1 MPASIFDSCSR
12 SSQRY
17 HWLAYYYGLR
27 SGRRLKPHHVRDGA
41 ALADL
46 SVPLA
51 RLGLSYG
58 HLVPN
63 GPPTPE
69 EYSAQ
74 RAAALDAVSGGGQQR
89 IEDVATYTRIDES
102 FLQPGDMLV
111 VPTRPP
117 MDDIYHGDKVH
128 SQPGFTSIE
137 QKIFQACR
145 PYLQVCSRA
154 HIRLSLSAAGWL
166 PDAFANRADV
176 TFYQIKEPW
185 YLKLARLDGGGRRAK
200 VSGQTAGY
208 VLYLPALES
217 LRGAGLLVVFGMGGT
232 QTLVLCH
239 RLRSDLA
246 WLFDEPGFTMIEMT
260 APEDEPA
267 FNGLEFAHEWKLETI
282 FHMECVH

>member
-1 MPASIFDSCSR
+1 MPASIFDRCNHSPHS
-12 SSQRY
+12 Y

-41 ALADL
+41 AFAEL

-58 HLVPN
+58 RLVPN

-69 EYSAQ
+69 EYSAHQ
-74 RAAALDAVSGGGQQR
+74 AALDADSDGGHR
-89 IEDVATYTRIDES
+89 LIEDVARYTQIDES
-102 FLQPGDMLV
+102 FLKPGDMLV

-117 MDDIYHGDKVH
+117 MNDIFHGDKVR

-137 QKIFQACR
+137 QKIFRACR

-154 HIRLSLSAAGWL
+154 HIRLSLLAADRL

-176 TFYQIKEPW
+176 TFCQSKEPW
-185 YLKLARLDGGGRRAK
+185 YRKLARLDGGGRRAK
-200 VSGQTAGY
+200 LPGQTAGY
-208 VLYLPALES
+208 VLYLSALES

-246 WLFDEPGFTMIEMT
+246 WLLDEPGFTMIEMT
-260 APEDEPA
+260 ASENEPA
-267 FNGLEFAHEWKLETI
+267 CNGLEFAHQWKLETV
-282 FHMECVH
+282 FHMGCAH